1 MRSKVVARRI
11 VETMTRQ
18 VGGHRILACQ
28 QLHALVHDA
37 GGKVVDARIVVD
49 HGLGRIE
56 ILMKQGLPRQT
67 DGVAHIAGHMV
78 EVVGHR
84 FEAFIENHAH
94 VFTLPVAARAL
105 CTQSL

>member
-1 MRSKVVARRI
+1 MLAGEIRQEGRKVRHLLR
-11 VETMTRQ
+11 
-18 VGGHRILACQ
+18 LD
-28 QLHALVHDA
+28 ALGDQ
-37 GGKVVDARIVVD
+37 
-49 HGLGRIE
+49 GR
-56 ILMKQGLPRQT
+56 GLPRQT